1 MNKKNFELIDLISRC
16 RRHNDF
22 EVQEREKLLIELA
35 AALKPF
41 PGFLGM
47 DSIHAIELDP
57 DIRFPDRG
65 CLVVTDEGL
74 IKELSLDLIPGPT
87 FLGGVDSKE
96 TFREVDIKVIKI
108 INFLFLI
115 KNLKSI
121 ERSISSLLFSKILL
135 FIIIISQI
143 NSIKQN
149 LEIMAFQ

>member
-1 MNKKNFELIDLISRC
+1 MNDKNFELIDLISRC

-35 AALKPF
+35 AALEPF

-57 DIRFPDRG
+57 DMRFPDRG

-96 TFREVDIKVIKI
+96 TFREVDIEGQEKEFYLGMAIQI
-108 INFLFLI
+108 LM
-115 KNLKSI
+115 NLVKEKSG
-121 ERSISSLLFSKILL
+121 FDY
-135 FIIIISQI
+135 
-143 NSIKQN
+143 
-149 LEIMAFQ
+149 

>member
-35 AALKPF
+35 AALEPF

-57 DIRFPDRG
+57 DMRFPDRG

-96 TFREVDIKVIKI
+96 TFREVDIEGQEKDFYLGMAIQT
-108 INFLFLI
+108 LM
-115 KNLKSI
+115 NLVKEKSG
-121 ERSISSLLFSKILL
+121 FDC
-135 FIIIISQI
+135 
-143 NSIKQN
+143 
-149 LEIMAFQ
+149 